1 MDSLKKV
8 EKSEKHRNPIKKLII
23 KEEEESNSPSAQNQ
37 QEKEQDKEPCNE
49 NLEDQYLSSGCKEN
63 FFSNNCDIF
72 LLKKELVERNC
83 LNKINKEGDELT
95 DSLYPNL
102 NDEKFNIK
110 IAEKKEFNSTKY
122 DGTLYKNIKERAD
135 ILSKADFELQPHQS
149 FVKNF
154 LSSQTP
160 YNSLLLYHGLGSGK
174 TLSAIGVC
182 EETRDY
188 LKQLGV
194 NKRIIIVASEN
205 VQENFKLQ
213 LFDERNLR
221 LVDGNWIIKGLNG
234 NKLLR
239 EINPMNM
246 KGVSKE
252 KIVSQVKSLI
262 HHSYLFLGY
271 GQFANYIIKTI
282 HYNEENRNIQIKND
296 NKLVL
301 DNQRFKW
308 K

>member
-1 MDSLKKV
+1 MDSLKK
-8 EKSEKHRNPIKKLII
+8 PIKEKQNLII
-23 KEEEESNSPSAQNQ
+23 EESDSDSFKEGE
-37 QEKEQDKEPCNE
+37 EKKEDPCKE
-49 NLEDQYLSSGCKEN
+49 NLEDMYLSSGCKEN
-63 FFSNNCDIF
+63 MFSSNCDMF

-83 LNKINKEGDELT
+83 LNTKETSSPDS

-122 DGTLYKNIKERAD
+122 DGTLYENIKERAD

-160 YNSLLLYHGLGSGK
+160 YNSLLLFHGLGSGK

-239 EINPMNM
+239 EVNPMNM
-246 KGVSKE
+246 KV
-252 KIVSQVKSLI
+252 I
-262 HHSYLFLGY
+262 
-271 GQFANYIIKTI
+271 AP
-282 HYNEENRNIQIKND
+282 
-296 NKLVL
+296 
-301 DNQRFKW
+301 NQTYK